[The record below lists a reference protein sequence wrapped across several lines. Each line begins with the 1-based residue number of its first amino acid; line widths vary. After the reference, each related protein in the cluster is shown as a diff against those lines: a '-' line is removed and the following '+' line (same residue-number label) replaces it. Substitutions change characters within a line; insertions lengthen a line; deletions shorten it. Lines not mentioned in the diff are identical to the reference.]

1 MPHTLLRP
9 KDVAKKIGVS
19 LSHLYQLVASNQ
31 FPQPIKLS
39 ERISVYIEAE
49 VDDWIQKRVHESR
62 GTN

>member
-19 LSHLYQLVASNQ
+19 LSHLYQLVASGQ

-39 ERISVYIEAE
+39 ERISVFIEAE
-49 VDDWIQKRVHESR
+49 VDEWIQKRVHESR
-62 GTN
+62 GIS